1 MARGPE
7 GEFWKRVRKA
17 WWPSH
22 AIRIEASLG
31 EVEVGTPDT
40 VLSCGGRGGY
50 VELKVWPDN
59 VSDVQLAWHIDALSR
74 GAYAM
79 VLSEL
84 PGPDGLVWLGRADD
98 YHQSVIDIIVAEVIR
113 PKGKAVGRRRGP
125 EGVVLQAALKMIR
138 SALIGSTEGRK

>member
-7 GEFWKRVRKA
+7 AAFWKKVRRA
-17 WWPSH
+17 WRGH
-22 AIRIEASLG
+22 AIRIEASWG

-40 VLSCGGRGGY
+40 ILSVGGKGGY

-59 VSDVQLAWHIDALSR
+59 VSGEQLTWHIDAIER

-84 PGPDGLVWLGRADD
+84 PSGNVWLGPAEE
-98 YHQSVIDIIVAEVIR
+98 YHPLVRGYLGKISLGWKAARISR
-113 PKGKAVGRRRGP
+113 PN
-125 EGVVLQAALKMIR
+125 GVSLQAALNVIDC
-138 SALIGSTEGRK
+138 ALIGRRGRQ